1 MSIDEKTVQQEYIVD
16 FQNEILENTNGMYA
30 PIAIIMNFL
39 MQFTDRS
46 DILAFVLQTFKRLYN
61 SFPIFRK
68 NLEDPLISCFIS
80 ILKNY
85 KRE

>member
-1 MSIDEKTVQQEYIVD
+1 MSIDEKTVLQEYIVD

-46 DILAFVLQTFKRLYN
+46 DILAFV
-61 SFPIFRK
+61 
-68 NLEDPLISCFIS
+68 
-80 ILKNY
+80 
-85 KRE
+85 